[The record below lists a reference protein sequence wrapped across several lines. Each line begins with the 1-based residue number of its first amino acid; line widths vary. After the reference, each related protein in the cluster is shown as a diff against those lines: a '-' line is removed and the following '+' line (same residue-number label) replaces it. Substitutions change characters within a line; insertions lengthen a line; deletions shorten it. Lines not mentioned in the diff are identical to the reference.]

1 MITCKNIEYPHIEKI
16 SDESFRIYY
25 KNLQDNFEIAEFL
38 KLTIEEY
45 VSLSINNGAHL
56 CCGSK
61 IFAYFKIREDAQKFI
76 NEIMEPLMIL
86 NKLGE

>member
-1 MITCKNIEYPHIEKI
+1 MIYKNIEYPHIKKI

-25 KNLQDNFEIAEFL
+25 KNLQDSFEIAEFL

-45 VSLSINNGAHL
+45 IELSIDNGAHL

-61 IFAYFKIREDAQKFI
+61 TFAYFKIKEDAQKFI

-86 NKLGE
+86 NKLRE